1 MRNQTLSA
9 KTLAG
14 TLGTAVASLFW
25 VLATSLWWSG
35 TFSSEAVVTL
45 TGSTAVLLQFVFSYL
60 THERPA
66 FLDYAR
72 GAQQRQPPPAGRP
85 RSA

>member
-1 MRNQTLSA
+1 MRYQTLSA

-60 THERPA
+60 THERDA
-66 FLDYAR
+66 FLTYAS
-72 GAQQRQPPPAGRP
+72 GGEQRQASGTRRP
-85 RSA
+85 RSV